1 MSYIN
6 TDFDNLNAGINILN
20 ITETETSLIPYE
32 GTYSDKGKGYKQQY
46 VAYAD
51 NLDVSHLIMD
61 FCFIFKDGFTTSNL
75 TYLSFNYEDVLEREQ
90 HTTTTDS
97 DGNTVWLFEN
107 VDTWDYTALGDDYVY
122 FNWNKGNEDFYYYV
136 ASNEAMDTKQ
146 PDDFDIVR
154 FYADR
159 PNIIFEAHRSSPTS
173 NIIDITFNGTFYNGS
188 LGIVNNEIQSIEVYH
203 YDDLDNKVVDKLLV
217 ENVDYTINDNNIYSG
232 ILSAPSVISIS
243 TGILYNQKKN
253 IWLQINTTANSEFFI
268 NLISKGIPV
277 FNWEEGKLYVNGD
290 LIVCDTDGANQ
301 VNVLKQYSTSEKMI
315 GYWIDG
321 KPLYRKVINFGGLPN
336 ATSKSVAHDILNL
349 KRVVKMQGYAYSS
362 QSGFDIPIP
371 YTSNGYLISLR
382 CDNTYVVI
390 TPMTDQTS
398 FNECY
403 ITLEYT
409 KTTD

>member
-173 NIIDITFNGTFYNGS
+173 NIIDITFNGTFYNGDSFIILHIQKINEKLDRNSKHRS
-188 LGIVNNEIQSIEVYH
+188 L
-203 YDDLDNKVVDKLLV
+203 
-217 ENVDYTINDNNIYSG
+217 
-232 ILSAPSVISIS
+232 
-243 TGILYNQKKN
+243 
-253 IWLQINTTANSEFFI
+253 
-268 NLISKGIPV
+268 
-277 FNWEEGKLYVNGD
+277 
-290 LIVCDTDGANQ
+290 
-301 VNVLKQYSTSEKMI
+301 
-315 GYWIDG
+315 
-321 KPLYRKVINFGGLPN
+321 
-336 ATSKSVAHDILNL
+336 
-349 KRVVKMQGYAYSS
+349 
-362 QSGFDIPIP
+362 
-371 YTSNGYLISLR
+371 SL
-382 CDNTYVVI
+382 
-390 TPMTDQTS
+390 
-398 FNECY
+398 
-403 ITLEYT
+403 
-409 KTTD
+409 